1 MAGNESCEQDSE
13 VAHLAACLVL
23 ASPTPLVRPRITHPV
38 PCPRVIDVWASIC
51 RLSKLATDLRR
62 EWLRVLL
69 LMVIGVIVRAP
80 ALQGERIWDDAY
92 LAHDS
97 PFIKSPLLI
106 LEAFRHYLFSD
117 SVSVHYRPVQNIS
130 FIVDYFFWN
139 TDAYGFHLTNVLL
152 HAASGVLLYFL
163 LRQLFASLFL
173 RRVSIV
179 VRARALRRLPWI
191 SLAAFFVA
199 LIWAVHPVH
208 SAAVDYIS
216 GRADSLAF
224 LFASAG
230 WLLFLRAQRTTPP
243 LIRRWLYFLAAAS
256 GLLALFSR
264 EIACVWIAM
273 FVAHLLFVE
282 KNLRARARIGA
293 LFCCG
298 LVIAIYFACRQLPER
313 RPGPPSDDAIWSGS
327 VRAALMARALGD
339 YGRLLIF
346 PTNLHMERTVFD
358 PIVYRSNADW
368 RNQIGVEYLSILGLS
383 VLAALVFGSARRG
396 RGQLMRIFGAS
407 WFLAGYLPVS
417 NIVPLNA
424 TVAEHW
430 LYLPSVGFLIFLT
443 GCAIELPSRHR
454 KLAVALALLAVAGL
468 SVRSHMRSADWVTA
482 ETFYRR
488 TLAAGGTSARNGVNL
503 GLIYANRGDFAEA
516 EKIFRKVLEIAP
528 DYPIAQNNLASALHG
543 QGKTKEAEVLF
554 ALVGKSS
561 MQTRKEYPRTW
572 IGALNLAG
580 MRHDAHD
587 DGSAL
592 AILEGAR
599 KDYPD
604 VWELISSESE
614 ILRKTQ
620 GPDAAQR
627 LVEDFARDNW
637 WHYGAALALGRLYA
651 QKGDLDLADAA
662 LRHASWLDVH
672 DTKALRLIVLM
683 RLRQNRLDEAF
694 RTQRRAVARQPDEPR
709 QYILLSDILE
719 KMGRGA
725 EAHAALAKASQLRA
739 LVAAQPIAN

>member
-1 MAGNESCEQDSE
+1 M
-13 VAHLAACLVL
+13 LAIFISA
-23 ASPTPLVRPRITHPV
+23 AK
-38 PCPRVIDVWASIC
+38 PRV
-51 RLSKLATDLRR
+51 LKLATYLRR
-62 EWLRVLL
+62 DWLRGLL
-69 LMVIGVIVRAP
+69 LAIVAVTVHAP

-106 LEAFRHYLFSD
+106 LEAFRHYLFLD
-117 SVSVHYRPVQNIS
+117 SLSVYYRPVQNIS

-173 RRVSIV
+173 RPVSIA
-179 VRARALRRLPWI
+179 VRARALQRLPWI
-191 SLAAFFVA
+191 SVAAFLVA
-199 LIWAVHPVH
+199 LIWVVHPVQ

-230 WLLFLRAQRTTPP
+230 WLLFLRAQRSARP
-243 LIRRWLYFLAAAS
+243 LFRSWLYFLAAAS

-264 EIACVWIAM
+264 EIACVWIAL

-282 KNLRARARIGA
+282 KNLHARARIGA
-293 LFCCG
+293 LFGCG
-298 LVIAIYFACRQLPER
+298 LVIAIYLACRQLPAR
-313 RPGPPSDDAIWSGS
+313 RPSPASDDAISSGS

-358 PIVYRSNADW
+358 PIGYRSRVDW
-368 RNQIGVEYLSILGLS
+368 REEIGVEYLSILGLA
-383 VLAALVFGSARRG
+383 VLAVLVFGSARRG

-417 NIVPLNA
+417 NIVQLNA

-430 LYLPSVGFLIFLT
+430 LYLPSVGLLIFVA
-443 GCAIELPSRHR
+443 GCAVELPSRHS

-468 SVRSHMRSADWVTA
+468 SVRSYMRSTDWVTA

-488 TLAAGGTSARNGVNL
+488 TIARGGTSARTGVNL
-503 GLIYANRGDFAEA
+503 GLIYANRGDYAQA

-528 DYPIAQNNLASALHG
+528 DYPIAQNDLASALSG
-543 QGKTKEAEVLF
+543 QGKTKEAEALF
-554 ALVGKSS
+554 ALVEKSS

-580 MRHDAHD
+580 MRHGAHD

-599 KDYPD
+599 KDYPE
-604 VWELISSESE
+604 VWELISLESE

-627 LVEDFARDNW
+627 LVENFARANW

-651 QKGDLDLADAA
+651 QKGDVDLADAA
-662 LRHASWLDVH
+662 LRRASWLDVH
-672 DTKALRLIVLM
+672 DTEALRLIVLM

-719 KMGRGA
+719 KMGRGT
-725 EAHAALAKASQLRA
+725 EARAALAKASQLRA
-739 LVAAQPIAN
+739 LVVCQLNAKLTHRRPTKL

>member
-1 MAGNESCEQDSE
+1 MLAIFISSAKPR
-13 VAHLAACLVL
+13 VLKLAAY
-23 ASPTPLVRPRITHPV
+23 
-38 PCPRVIDVWASIC
+38 
-51 RLSKLATDLRR
+51 LRR
-62 EWLRVLL
+62 DWLRALL
-69 LMVIGVIVRAP
+69 LAIVAVIVHAP
-80 ALQGERIWDDAY
+80 ALQGERLWDDAY

-106 LEAFRHYLFSD
+106 LEAFRHYLFLD
-117 SVSVHYRPVQNIS
+117 SFSFHYRPVQNIS
-130 FIVDYFFWN
+130 FIIDYFFWN

-152 HAASGVLLYFL
+152 HATSGVLLYFL
-163 LRQLFASLFL
+163 LRHLFAALLL

-179 VRARALRRLPWI
+179 VRDRALRRFPWI
-191 SLAAFFVA
+191 SVAAFLVA
-199 LIWAVHPVH
+199 LIWVVHPVH

-230 WLLFLRAQRTTPP
+230 WLLFLRAQRTQRKV
-243 LIRRWLYFLAAAS
+243 LCGSLYLLAAVS
-256 GLLALFSR
+256 GLFALLSR
-264 EIACVWIAM
+264 EIACVWIAL

-282 KNLRARARIGA
+282 KNLRPRVRIGA

-298 LVIAIYFACRQLPER
+298 IIIAIYAACRQLPER
-313 RPGPPSDDAIWSGS
+313 RPGPPFDNGIGSGS
-327 VRAALMARALGD
+327 VRATLMARALGD

-358 PIVYRSNADW
+358 PIGYRSRVDW
-368 RNQIGVEYLSILGLS
+368 RKEIGVEYLSILGLS

-417 NIVPLNA
+417 NIIQLNA

-430 LYLPSVGFLIFLT
+430 LYLPSVGFLIFLA
-443 GCAIELPSRHR
+443 GCAVELPSRHW
-454 KLAVALALLAVAGL
+454 KLAAALALLAVTGL
-468 SVRSHMRSADWVTA
+468 SVRSYMRSADWVTA

-488 TLAAGGTSARNGVNL
+488 IFAAGGTSARTGVNL
-503 GLIYANRGDFAEA
+503 GLIYADRGDYAQA

-528 DYPIAQNNLASALHG
+528 DYPIAQNDLASALSG
-543 QGKTKEAEVLF
+543 QGKTKEAEALF
-554 ALVGKSS
+554 ARVEKSS

-572 IGALNLAG
+572 IGALNFAR
-580 MRHDAHD
+580 MRHGAHD
-587 DGSAL
+587 DRSAL
-592 AILEGAR
+592 AILEEAR
-599 KDYPD
+599 KNYPD
-604 VWELISSESE
+604 VWELICFESE

-620 GPDAAQR
+620 GPDDALH
-627 LVEDFARDNW
+627 LVENFAHDNW

-651 QKGDLDLADAA
+651 QKGDVNLADVA
-662 LRHASWLDVH
+662 LRRASWLDVH
-672 DTKALRLIVLM
+672 ETEALRLIVLM

-694 RTQRRAVARQPDEPR
+694 RTQRRAVARQPDQPR

-725 EAHAALAKASQLRA
+725 EGRAALAKASQLRA
-739 LVAAQPIAN
+739 LAAAN

>member
-1 MAGNESCEQDSE
+1 M
-13 VAHLAACLVL
+13 LAIFISA
-23 ASPTPLVRPRITHPV
+23 AK
-38 PCPRVIDVWASIC
+38 PRV
-51 RLSKLATDLRR
+51 LKLAIYLRR
-62 EWLRVLL
+62 DWLRALL
-69 LMVIGVIVRAP
+69 LAVVAVTVHAP

-106 LEAFRHYLFSD
+106 LEAFRHYLFLD
-117 SVSVHYRPVQNIS
+117 SFSFHYRPVQNIS

-139 TDAYGFHLTNVLL
+139 TDTWGFHLTNVLL
-152 HAASGVLLYFL
+152 HAGSGVLLYFL
-163 LRQLFASLFL
+163 LRRLFASLLL
-173 RRVSIV
+173 RRVSIA
-179 VRARALRRLPWI
+179 VRERALRRFPWI
-191 SLAAFFVA
+191 SVAAFLVA
-199 LIWAVHPVH
+199 LIWVVHPVH

-230 WLLFLRAQRTTPP
+230 WLLFLRAQRTPGTV
-243 LIRRWLYFLAAAS
+243 LRDSLYLLAAVS
-256 GLLALFSR
+256 GLLALLSR
-264 EIACVWIAM
+264 EIACVWIAL

-282 KNLRARARIGA
+282 KNLRPRVRIGA

-298 LVIAIYFACRQLPER
+298 LVIAIYVACRQLPER

-327 VRAALMARALGD
+327 VRAALMVRALGD

-346 PTNLHMERTVFD
+346 PANLHMERTVVD
-358 PIVYRSNADW
+358 SIGYRSRVDW
-368 RNQIGVEYLSILGLS
+368 RKEIGVEYLSILGLI

-430 LYLPSVGFLIFLT
+430 LYLPSVGFLIFLA
-443 GCAIELPSRHR
+443 GCAVELPARHW

-468 SVRSHMRSADWVTA
+468 SVRSHIRSADWVTA

-488 TLAAGGTSARNGVNL
+488 TFAAGGASARNGVNL
-503 GLIYANRGDFAEA
+503 GLIYADRGDYAEA

-528 DYPIAQNNLASALHG
+528 DYPIAQNDLASALSG
-543 QGKTKEAEVLF
+543 QGKTKEAEALF
-554 ALVGKSS
+554 ARIEKNSAE
-561 MQTRKEYPRTW
+561 TRKEYPRTW
-572 IGALNLAG
+572 IGALNFAR
-580 MRHDAHD
+580 MRRGAHD
-587 DGSAL
+587 NGSAL

-604 VWELISSESE
+604 VWELISFESE

-627 LVEDFARDNW
+627 LVEDFARANW

-651 QKGDLDLADAA
+651 QKSEVDLADAA
-662 LRHASWLDVH
+662 LQRASWLDVH
-672 DTKALRLIVLM
+672 ETEALRLIVLM

-719 KMGRGA
+719 RMGRGA
-725 EAHAALAKASQLRA
+725 EAHTALAKASQLRA
-739 LVAAQPIAN
+739 LAAAN

>member
-1 MAGNESCEQDSE
+1 M
-13 VAHLAACLVL
+13 LAIFISA
-23 ASPTPLVRPRITHPV
+23 AK
-38 PCPRVIDVWASIC
+38 PRV
-51 RLSKLATDLRR
+51 LKLVTYLRR
-62 EWLRVLL
+62 DWLRALL
-69 LMVIGVIVRAP
+69 LAVVAVIVHAP
-80 ALQGERIWDDAY
+80 ALQGERIWDDSY

-106 LEAFRHYLFSD
+106 LEAFRHYLFLD
-117 SVSVHYRPVQNIS
+117 SFSVYYRPVQNIS

-163 LRQLFASLFL
+163 LRHLFASLFL

-179 VRARALRRLPWI
+179 VRARALRRLPLI

-199 LIWAVHPVH
+199 LTWVVHPVH

-224 LFASAG
+224 LFASGG
-230 WLLFLRAQRTTPP
+230 WLLFLRAKKAAWPICRHS
-243 LIRRWLYFLAAAS
+243 LYFLAAVF
-256 GLLALFSR
+256 GLLALCSR
-264 EIACVWIAM
+264 EIALIWIVLFM
-273 FVAHLLFVE
+273 AHLLFVE
-282 KNLRARARIGA
+282 KNTPVRARVWTILCCVALMAVYIG
-293 LFCCG
+293 L
-298 LVIAIYFACRQLPER
+298 RQLAGQ
-313 RPGPPSDDAIWSGS
+313 RPRPSLNDNWSAL
-327 VRAALMARALGD
+327 VRGTLMARALGD
-339 YGRLLIF
+339 YGRLMLV
-346 PTNLHMERTVFD
+346 PWNLHMERTVFD
-358 PIVYRSNADW
+358 PLGYRTNADW
-368 RNQIGVEYLSILGLS
+368 RNQIGVQYLSIFGLI
-383 VLAALVFGSARRG
+383 VLAVLVFGSARRG

-430 LYLPSVGFLIFLT
+430 LYLPSVGFLIFLA
-443 GCAIELPSRHR
+443 GCAVELPSRHR

-488 TLAAGGTSARNGVNL
+488 TFAAGGTSARNGVNL
-503 GLIYANRGDFAEA
+503 GLIYADRGDYAQA

-528 DYPIAQNNLASALHG
+528 DYPIAQNDLASALSG

-554 ALVGKSS
+554 ALVEKSS

-572 IGALNLAG
+572 IGALNLAR
-580 MRHDAHD
+580 MRHGAHD

-592 AILEGAR
+592 AILERAR

-604 VWELISSESE
+604 VWELISFESE

-620 GPDAAQR
+620 GPDDALH
-627 LVEDFARDNW
+627 LVEDFAHDNW

-651 QKGDLDLADAA
+651 QKGDADLADAA
-662 LRHASWLDVH
+662 LRRASWLDVH
-672 DTKALRLIVLM
+672 DTEALRLIVLM

-719 KMGRGA
+719 KMGRSA
-725 EAHAALAKASQLRA
+725 EARAALAKASQLRA

>member
-1 MAGNESCEQDSE
+1 MLAIFIS
-13 VAHLAACLVL
+13 VAKPLVLKLAAY
-23 ASPTPLVRPRITHPV
+23 
-38 PCPRVIDVWASIC
+38 
-51 RLSKLATDLRR
+51 RR
-62 EWLRVLL
+62 RDWLRALL
-69 LMVIGVIVRAP
+69 LAIVAVTVHAP

-106 LEAFRHYLFSD
+106 LEAFRHYLFLD
-117 SVSVHYRPVQNIS
+117 SFSFHYRPVQNIS
-130 FIVDYFFWN
+130 FIIDYFFWN

-152 HAASGVLLYFL
+152 HATSGVLLYFL
-163 LRQLFASLFL
+163 LRQLFASLLL
-173 RRVSIV
+173 RRVSIA
-179 VRARALRRLPWI
+179 VRDRTLRRFPWI
-191 SLAAFFVA
+191 SVAAFLVA
-199 LIWAVHPVH
+199 LIWVVHPVH

-230 WLLFLRAQRTTPP
+230 WLLFLRAQRTPRTV
-243 LIRRWLYFLAAAS
+243 LRGSLYLLAAVS
-256 GLLALFSR
+256 GLLALLSR
-264 EIACVWIAM
+264 EIACVWIAL
-273 FVAHLLFVE
+273 FVVHVLFVE

-293 LFCCG
+293 LFGCG
-298 LVIAIYFACRQLPER
+298 LVIAIYLACRQLPAR
-313 RPGPPSDDAIWSGS
+313 RPGPPSDDAIGSGS
-327 VRAALMARALGD
+327 VRAGLMARALGD

-358 PIVYRSNADW
+358 PTGYRSHADW
-368 RNQIGVEYLSILGLS
+368 RKEIGVEYLSILGLS

-430 LYLPSVGFLIFLT
+430 LYLPSVGFIIFLA
-443 GCAIELPSRHR
+443 GCAVELPSRHW
-454 KLAVALALLAVAGL
+454 KLAMALALLAVAGL
-468 SVRSHMRSADWVTA
+468 SVRSYMRSTDWVTA

-488 TLAAGGTSARNGVNL
+488 IFAAGGTSARTGVNL
-503 GLIYANRGDFAEA
+503 GLIYANRGDYAQA

-528 DYPIAQNNLASALHG
+528 DYPIAQNNLASALSG
-543 QGKTKEAEVLF
+543 QGKTKEADALF
-554 ALVGKSS
+554 ALVEKSS

-572 IGALNLAG
+572 IGALNLAR
-580 MRHDAHD
+580 MRHGAHN

-604 VWELISSESE
+604 VWELISFESE

-620 GPDAAQR
+620 GPDDALH

-651 QKGDLDLADAA
+651 QKGDADLADAA
-662 LRHASWLDVH
+662 LWRASWLDVH
-672 DTKALRLIVLM
+672 DTEALRLIVLM
-683 RLRQNRLDEAF
+683 RLRQNRLDEAC

-725 EAHAALAKASQLRA
+725 EARAALAKVSQLRA
-739 LVAAQPIAN
+739 LAAAQPIAN

>member
-1 MAGNESCEQDSE
+1 LGI
-13 VAHLAACLVL
+13 LAIFISAAKPCVL
-23 ASPTPLVRPRITHPV
+23 KLITY
-38 PCPRVIDVWASIC
+38 
-51 RLSKLATDLRR
+51 LRR
-62 EWLRVLL
+62 DWLRALL
-69 LMVIGVIVRAP
+69 LAIVAVTVHAP
-80 ALQGERIWDDAY
+80 ALQGERIWDDDY

-106 LEAFRHYLFSD
+106 LEAFRHYLFLD
-117 SVSVHYRPVQNIS
+117 SLSVHYRPVQNIS
-130 FIVDYFFWN
+130 FIFDYFFWN

-179 VRARALRRLPWI
+179 VRTGALASLPQI

-199 LIWAVHPVH
+199 LIWVVHPVH

-230 WLLFLRAQRTTPP
+230 WLLFLRAQRAMRP
-243 LIRRWLYFLAAAS
+243 LIHGWLYFLAAAS

-264 EIACVWIAM
+264 EIACVWIVL

-282 KNLRARARIGA
+282 KNIRAHARIGA

-298 LVIAIYFACRQLPER
+298 LVIAIYLACRQLPEW

-358 PIVYRSNADW
+358 PIGYRSRVDW
-368 RNQIGVEYLSILGLS
+368 REGIGVEYLSILGLA

-430 LYLPSVGFLIFLT
+430 LYLPSVGFLIFLA
-443 GCAIELPSRHR
+443 GCAVELPLRHW
-454 KLAVALALLAVAGL
+454 KLAVALALLATAGL
-468 SVRSHMRSADWVTA
+468 SVRSHMRSTDWVTA

-488 TLAAGGTSARNGVNL
+488 TFAAGGTSARNGVNL
-503 GLIYANRGDFAEA
+503 GLICVDRGDYAQA

-528 DYPIAQNNLASALHG
+528 NYPIAQNDLASALSR
-543 QGKTKEAEVLF
+543 QGKTKEAEALF
-554 ALVGKSS
+554 ALVEKSS
-561 MQTRKEYPRTW
+561 METRKEYPRTW
-572 IGALNLAG
+572 IGALNLAR
-580 MRHDAHD
+580 MRHGAHD

-599 KDYPD
+599 KDYPG
-604 VWELISSESE
+604 VWELISFESE

-620 GPDAAQR
+620 GPESAQR
-627 LVEDFARDNW
+627 LVEDFVRANW

-651 QKGDLDLADAA
+651 QKGDVDLADAS

-683 RLRQNRLDEAF
+683 RLRQNRLNEAF

-725 EAHAALAKASQLRA
+725 EAHAALAKASQLWA
-739 LVAAQPIAN
+739 LAAAN

>member
-1 MAGNESCEQDSE
+1 M
-13 VAHLAACLVL
+13 LAIFISA
-23 ASPTPLVRPRITHPV
+23 AK
-38 PCPRVIDVWASIC
+38 PRV
-51 RLSKLATDLRR
+51 LKLATYLRR
-62 EWLRVLL
+62 DWLRALL
-69 LMVIGVIVRAP
+69 LAIVAVTIHAP
-80 ALQGERIWDDAY
+80 ALQGERIWDDDY

-106 LEAFRHYLFSD
+106 LEAFRHYLFLD
-117 SVSVHYRPVQNIS
+117 SLSVHYRPVQNIS

-173 RRVSIV
+173 RRVSIG

-230 WLLFLRAQRTTPP
+230 WLLFLHAQRTTRPP
-243 LIRRWLYFLAAAS
+243 IRGWLYFLAAAS

-264 EIACVWIAM
+264 EIACVWIAL

-358 PIVYRSNADW
+358 PVGYRSNANW
-368 RNQIGVEYLSILGLS
+368 RKEIGVEYLSILGLA

-407 WFLAGYLPVS
+407 WFLAGYLPIS

-430 LYLPSVGFLIFLT
+430 LYLPSVGLLIFLA
-443 GCAIELPSRHR
+443 GCAIELPSRHW
-454 KLAVALALLAVAGL
+454 KLAVALALLATAGL
-468 SVRSHMRSADWVTA
+468 SVRSHMRSTDWVTA

-488 TLAAGGTSARNGVNL
+488 TFAAGGTSARNGVNL
-503 GLIYANRGDFAEA
+503 GLIFADRGDYAQA
-516 EKIFRKVLEIAP
+516 EKIFRKVIEIAP
-528 DYPIAQNNLASALHG
+528 DYPIAQNDLASALSR
-543 QGKTKEAEVLF
+543 QGKIKEAEALF
-554 ALVGKSS
+554 ALIEKSS

-572 IGALNLAG
+572 IGALNLAR
-580 MRHDAHD
+580 MRHGAHD

-592 AILEGAR
+592 AILEAAR

-651 QKGDLDLADAA
+651 QKGDVDLADAA
-662 LRHASWLDVH
+662 LRRASWLDVH
-672 DTKALRLIVLM
+672 DTEALRLIVLM

-725 EAHAALAKASQLRA
+725 EARAALAKASQLRA

>member
-1 MAGNESCEQDSE
+1 M
-13 VAHLAACLVL
+13 LAIFISA
-23 ASPTPLVRPRITHPV
+23 AK
-38 PCPRVIDVWASIC
+38 PRV
-51 RLSKLATDLRR
+51 LKLATYLRR
-62 EWLRVLL
+62 DWLRALL
-69 LMVIGVIVRAP
+69 LAIVAVTIHAP
-80 ALQGERIWDDAY
+80 ALQGERIWDDDY

-106 LEAFRHYLFSD
+106 LEAFRHYLFLD
-117 SVSVHYRPVQNIS
+117 SLSVHYRPVQNIS

-173 RRVSIV
+173 RPVSIG

-230 WLLFLRAQRTTPP
+230 WLLFLHAQRTTRPP
-243 LIRRWLYFLAAAS
+243 IRGWLYFLAAAS

-264 EIACVWIAM
+264 EIACVWIAL

-358 PIVYRSNADW
+358 PVGYRSNANW
-368 RNQIGVEYLSILGLS
+368 RKEIGVEYLSILGLA

-407 WFLAGYLPVS
+407 WFLAGYLPIS

-430 LYLPSVGFLIFLT
+430 LYLPSVGLLIFLA
-443 GCAIELPSRHR
+443 GCAIELPSRHW
-454 KLAVALALLAVAGL
+454 KLAVALALLATAGL
-468 SVRSHMRSADWVTA
+468 SVRSHMRSTDWVTA

-488 TLAAGGTSARNGVNL
+488 TFAAGGTSARNGVNL
-503 GLIYANRGDFAEA
+503 GLIFADRGDYAQA
-516 EKIFRKVLEIAP
+516 EKIFRKVIEIAP
-528 DYPIAQNNLASALHG
+528 DYPIAQNDLASALSR
-543 QGKTKEAEVLF
+543 QGKIKEAEALF
-554 ALVGKSS
+554 ALIEKSS

-572 IGALNLAG
+572 IGALNLAR
-580 MRHDAHD
+580 MRHGAHD

-592 AILEGAR
+592 AILEAAR

-651 QKGDLDLADAA
+651 QKGDVDLADAA
-662 LRHASWLDVH
+662 LRRASWLDVH
-672 DTKALRLIVLM
+672 DTEALRLIVLM

-725 EAHAALAKASQLRA
+725 EARAALAKASQLRA

>member
-1 MAGNESCEQDSE
+1 M
-13 VAHLAACLVL
+13 LAIFISA
-23 ASPTPLVRPRITHPV
+23 AK
-38 PCPRVIDVWASIC
+38 PRV
-51 RLSKLATDLRR
+51 LKLAIYLRR
-62 EWLRVLL
+62 DWLRALL
-69 LMVIGVIVRAP
+69 LVILAVTVHAP

-106 LEAFRHYLFSD
+106 LEAFRHYLFLD
-117 SVSVHYRPVQNIS
+117 SFSFHYRPVQNVS

-139 TDAYGFHLTNVLL
+139 TDTWGFHLTNVLL
-152 HAASGVLLYFL
+152 HAGSGVLLYFL
-163 LRQLFASLFL
+163 LRRLFASLLL
-173 RRVSIV
+173 RRVSIA
-179 VRARALRRLPWI
+179 VRERALRRFPWI
-191 SLAAFFVA
+191 SVAAFLVA
-199 LIWAVHPVH
+199 LIWVVHPVH

-230 WLLFLRAQRTTPP
+230 WLLFLRAQRTPGTV
-243 LIRRWLYFLAAAS
+243 LRGSLYLLAALS
-256 GLLALFSR
+256 GLLALLSR
-264 EIACVWIAM
+264 EIACVWIAL

-282 KNLRARARIGA
+282 KNLRPRARIGA

-298 LVIAIYFACRQLPER
+298 LVITIYVACRQLPER

-327 VRAALMARALGD
+327 VRVALMARALGD

-346 PTNLHMERTVFD
+346 PANLHMERTVFD
-358 PIVYRSNADW
+358 PSGYRSRADW
-368 RNQIGVEYLSILGLS
+368 RKEIGVEYLSILGLS

-430 LYLPSVGFLIFLT
+430 LYLPSVGFLIFLA
-443 GCAIELPSRHR
+443 GWAVELPSRHW
-454 KLAVALALLAVAGL
+454 KLAMALALLAVGGL

-488 TLAAGGTSARNGVNL
+488 TIAAGGTSARTGVNL
-503 GLIYANRGDFAEA
+503 GLICANRGDYAQA

-528 DYPIAQNNLASALHG
+528 DYPIAQNNLASALSG
-543 QGKTKEAEVLF
+543 QGKIKEAEALF
-554 ALVGKSS
+554 GLVEKSS

-572 IGALNLAG
+572 IGALNLAR
-580 MRHDAHD
+580 MRHGAHD

-592 AILEGAR
+592 AILEEAR

-614 ILRKTQ
+614 ILRKTH

-627 LVEDFARDNW
+627 LVENFAHDNW

-651 QKGDLDLADAA
+651 QKGEIDLADAA
-662 LRHASWLDVH
+662 LRRASWLDVH
-672 DTKALRLIVLM
+672 ETEALRLIVLL

-719 KMGRGA
+719 RMGRGA

-739 LVAAQPIAN
+739 LAVAN

>member
-1 MAGNESCEQDSE
+1 M
-13 VAHLAACLVL
+13 LAIFISA
-23 ASPTPLVRPRITHPV
+23 AK
-38 PCPRVIDVWASIC
+38 PRV
-51 RLSKLATDLRR
+51 LKLATYLRR
-62 EWLRVLL
+62 DWLRALL
-69 LMVIGVIVRAP
+69 LAIVAITVHAP

-106 LEAFRHYLFSD
+106 LEAFRHYLFLD
-117 SVSVHYRPVQNIS
+117 SLSVYYRPVQNIS

-173 RRVSIV
+173 RRVSIA
-179 VRARALRRLPWI
+179 VRDRALQRLPWI

-199 LIWAVHPVH
+199 LIWAVHPAQ

-230 WLLFLRAQRTTPP
+230 WLLFLRGQRATRP
-243 LIRRWLYFLAAAS
+243 LISGWLYFLAATS

-264 EIACVWIAM
+264 EIACVWIAL

-293 LFCCG
+293 LFGCG
-298 LVIAIYFACRQLPER
+298 LVIAIYLACRQLPAR

-358 PIVYRSNADW
+358 PVGYRSHADW
-368 RNQIGVEYLSILGLS
+368 RKEIGVEYLSILGLS
-383 VLAALVFGSARRG
+383 VLAALVFGGARRG

-430 LYLPSVGFLIFLT
+430 LYLPSVGFLIFLA
-443 GCAIELPSRHR
+443 GCAVELPSRHW

-468 SVRSHMRSADWVTA
+468 SVRSYMRSTDWVTA

-488 TLAAGGTSARNGVNL
+488 TFAAGGTSARNGVNL
-503 GLIYANRGDFAEA
+503 GLIYADRGDYAQA

-528 DYPIAQNNLASALHG
+528 DYPIAQNDLASALSG
-543 QGKTKEAEVLF
+543 QGKTKEAEALF
-554 ALVGKSS
+554 ALVEKSS

-572 IGALNLAG
+572 IGALNLAR
-580 MRHDAHD
+580 MRHGAHD

-604 VWELISSESE
+604 VWELISLESE

-627 LVEDFARDNW
+627 LVEDFAHDNW

-651 QKGDLDLADAA
+651 QKGDADLADAA

-683 RLRQNRLDEAF
+683 RLRQNRLDEAC

-709 QYILLSDILE
+709 QYILLSNILE
-719 KMGRGA
+719 KMGRAA
-725 EAHAALAKASQLRA
+725 EARAALAKASQLRA
-739 LVAAQPIAN
+739 LAVAQPIAN